1 MKILTDIKLRPAT
14 NEDYDFLFSLHRET
28 LKDYVDATWGWEENW
43 QQEYFREHFTPAE
56 IDIIQFKG
64 EDIGCL
70 SVRDEGDHLFLAY
83 IAVLP
88 NFQRQGIG
96 TRLIKGVMDEAEEK
110 AVPVT
115 LRVLRVNPARALYE
129 HLGFEVVKM
138 TDERCFMET
147 YPSNR

>member
-1 MKILTDIKLRPAT
+1 MKIMADIKLRPAT
-14 NEDYDFLFSLHRET
+14 NEDYDFLYSLHRET
-28 LKDYVDATWGWEENW
+28 LKDYIDATWGWEENW
-43 QQEYFREHFTPAE
+43 QQEYFREHFTSAE
-56 IDIIQFKG
+56 KDIIQFKG